1 MSREWSYQIF
11 FIDSDCQM
19 YENDFDMTILLSKK
33 QVMEEYG
40 LGRHL
45 LDKAMA
51 RKEISYIKL
60 ERRVLF
66 RREHIEEYLMRNT
79 VTADVSK
86 KLAKEIKRRIKKR
99 GSIRRLTFFPSLRPS
114 QVLTIQ
120 DEDFQRVSQRHPKVF

>member
-1 MSREWSYQIF
+1 
-11 FIDSDCQM
+11 M
-19 YENDFDMTILLSKK
+19 YKNVSDMTILLSKK

-66 RREHIEEYLMRNT
+66 RREHIEEYLARNT
-79 VTADVSK
+79 VEVQIPQKELK
-86 KLAKEIKRRIKKR
+86 KLKRVLKEKLKKDDNSNSAKK
-99 GSIRRLTFFPSLRPS
+99 
-114 QVLTIQ
+114 
-120 DEDFQRVSQRHPKVF
+120 

>member
-1 MSREWSYQIF
+1 MYKK
-11 FIDSDCQM
+11 DS
-19 YENDFDMTILLSKK
+19 DMTILLSKK

-66 RREHIEEYLMRNT
+66 RREHIEEFLARNT
-79 VTADVSK
+79 VQAQIPEKELK
-86 KLAKEIKRRIKKR
+86 KLKRVLKEKLKKNEDLNSAKK
-99 GSIRRLTFFPSLRPS
+99 
-114 QVLTIQ
+114 
-120 DEDFQRVSQRHPKVF
+120 

>member
-1 MSREWSYQIF
+1 
-11 FIDSDCQM
+11 
-19 YENDFDMTILLSKK
+19 
-33 QVMEEYG
+33 MEEYG

-79 VTADVSK
+79 VKAVSK
-86 KLAKEIKRRIKKR
+86 DLEKKLKRRIKKE
-99 GSIRRLTFFPSLRPS
+99 GE
-114 QVLTIQ
+114 V
-120 DEDFQRVSQRHPKVF
+120 E

>member
-1 MSREWSYQIF
+1 MSREWRYQIF
-11 FIDSDCQM
+11 FVDSDRQM
-19 YENDFDMTILLSKK
+19 YENVSDMTILLSKK

-66 RREHIEEYLMRNT
+66 RREHIEEYLARNT
-79 VTADVSK
+79 VEVQVSK
-86 KLAKEIKRRIKKR
+86 KLEKEIKRHLKK
-99 GSIRRLTFFPSLRPS
+99 
-114 QVLTIQ
+114 
-120 DEDFQRVSQRHPKVF
+120 

>member
-1 MSREWSYQIF
+1 MALSCF
-11 FIDSDCQM
+11 FIDSDRQM

-66 RREHIEEYLMRNT
+66 RREHIEEFLIRNT
-79 VTADVSK
+79 VQVQIPQKDLK
-86 KLAKEIKRRIKKR
+86 KIKRVLKKE
-99 GSIRRLTFFPSLRPS
+99 T
-114 QVLTIQ
+114 T
-120 DEDFQRVSQRHPKVF
+120 KKKK

>member
-1 MSREWSYQIF
+1 VALSCF
-11 FIDSDCQM
+11 FIDSDRQM
-19 YENDFDMTILLSKK
+19 YKNDFDMTILLSKK

-66 RREHIEEYLMRNT
+66 RREHIEEFLTRNT
-79 VTADVSK
+79 VTAVSK
-86 KLAKEIKRRIKKR
+86 DLEKKIKRRLKK
-99 GSIRRLTFFPSLRPS
+99 
-114 QVLTIQ
+114 
-120 DEDFQRVSQRHPKVF
+120 

>member
-1 MSREWSYQIF
+1 
-11 FIDSDCQM
+11 M

-66 RREHIEEYLMRNT
+66 RREHIEEYLARNT
-79 VTADVSK
+79 VQAVSK
-86 KLAKEIKRRIKKR
+86 DLEKKIKRRIKKE
-99 GSIRRLTFFPSLRPS
+99 GQS
-114 QVLTIQ
+114 
-120 DEDFQRVSQRHPKVF
+120 ED

>member
-1 MSREWSYQIF
+1 VALSCF
-11 FIDSDCQM
+11 FVDSDRQM
-19 YENDFDMTILLSKK
+19 YKNDSDMTILLSKK

-66 RREHIEEYLMRNT
+66 RREHIEEFLMRNT
-79 VTADVSK
+79 VQAVSLTEKQLKEYEKRAK
-86 KLAKEIKRRIKKR
+86 KETTKK
-99 GSIRRLTFFPSLRPS
+99 
-114 QVLTIQ
+114 
-120 DEDFQRVSQRHPKVF
+120 K

>member
-1 MSREWSYQIF
+1 MYKN
-11 FIDSDCQM
+11 DS
-19 YENDFDMTILLSKK
+19 NMTILLSKK

-66 RREHIEEYLMRNT
+66 RREHIEEYLLRNT
-79 VTADVSK
+79 VAV
-86 KLAKEIKRRIKKR
+86 KLSEKEN
-99 GSIRRLTFFPSLRPS
+99 SNEF
-114 QVLTIQ
+114 
-120 DEDFQRVSQRHPKVF
+120 

>member
-1 MSREWSYQIF
+1 MSYQIF
-11 FIDSDCQM
+11 FIDVDYHM
-19 YENDFDMTILLSKK
+19 YKNDSDMTILLSKK
-33 QVMEEYG
+33 QVKEQYC

-45 LDKAMA
+45 LDKEMA

-66 RREHIEEYLMRNT
+66 RREHIEEFLMRNT

>member
-1 MSREWSYQIF
+1 MYKN
-11 FIDSDCQM
+11 DS
-19 YENDFDMTILLSKK
+19 DMTILLSKK

-66 RREHIEEYLMRNT
+66 RREHIEEFLIKNT
-79 VTADVSK
+79 VKAVSLTEKQLKEYEKRVK
-86 KLAKEIKRRIKKR
+86 KETTKK
-99 GSIRRLTFFPSLRPS
+99 
-114 QVLTIQ
+114 
-120 DEDFQRVSQRHPKVF
+120 K